1 MSFATEEHVAEMRE
15 MLLKYGASESVSD
28 QDRWEL
34 RQRAD
39 KCERIRLQNER
50 DIIESKAFSPVAATL
65 ELNA

>member
-1 MSFATEEHVAEMRE
+1 MRE

-28 QDRWEL
+28 QDRWKL

-39 KCERIRLQNER
+39 ECERIRLQNER

-65 ELNA
+65 ELNV